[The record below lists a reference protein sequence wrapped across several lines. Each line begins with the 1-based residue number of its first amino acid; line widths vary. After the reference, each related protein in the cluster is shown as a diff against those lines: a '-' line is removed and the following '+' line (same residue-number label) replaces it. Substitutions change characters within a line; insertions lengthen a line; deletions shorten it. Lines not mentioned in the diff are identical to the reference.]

1 MWPPDR
7 REPPEE
13 ARRGGQLGSRKSQ
26 ERLTLQREGT
36 SMRNVDSQGQC
47 SIRLAAMI
55 SEASWHP

>member
-13 ARRGGQLGSRKSQ
+13 AGGGQLGSRKSQ
-26 ERLTLQREGT
+26 EGLTLQREGT

-47 SIRLAAMI
+47 SIRLAAII